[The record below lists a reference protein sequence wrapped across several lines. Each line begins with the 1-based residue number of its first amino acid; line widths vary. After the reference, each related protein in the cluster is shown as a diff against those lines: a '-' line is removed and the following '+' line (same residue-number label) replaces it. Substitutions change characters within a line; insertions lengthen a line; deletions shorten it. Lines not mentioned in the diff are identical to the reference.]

1 MWNEVVI
8 AVIQIFLIV
17 FKVDKNGHKK
27 KTIYRVI
34 VFSKSVKKKKLL
46 SQFRNLE

>member
-17 FKVDKNGHKK
+17 FKVDKNGHK